1 MKSANQETRDRV
13 NAMYRKEGWGKLAEH
28 FGHEPY
34 DVESQARTAYA
45 EVYEKLMEPNGDAE
59 LRFVVKGKRVRTALI
74 NDTMYGPKEVES
86 IREEIIEL
94 RNGALSSGQ
103 MQWALLLSINI
114 ALLQVLAQ
122 MLDCNIDIKD
132 GEKWLEENK

>member
-1 MKSANQETRDRV
+1 MKSTEQETRDRV

-74 NDTMYGPKEVES
+74 DGTMYGPKEVES
-86 IREEIIEL
+86 IREDLGAL
-94 RNGALSSGQ
+94 RDSALSNGA
-103 MQWALLLSINI
+103 MEWAVLLSINI

-132 GEKWLEENK
+132 WEKWLEENK

>member
-1 MKSANQETRDRV
+1 MKSVEEINEG
-13 NAMYRKEGWGKLAEH
+13 YRAEGWGKLAEH
-28 FGHEPY
+28 LGYNPY
-34 DVESQARTAYA
+34 YMDDKAVGVVKD
-45 EVYEKLMEPNGDAE
+45 VYEKLMEPNGDAE

>member
-1 MKSANQETRDRV
+1 MKSVEEI
-13 NAMYRKEGWGKLAEH
+13 NAEYREAGWGKLAEH
-28 FGHEPY
+28 LGYNPY
-34 DVESQARTAYA
+34 YMDYKAVGVVKD
-45 EVYEKLMEPNGDAE
+45 VYEKLMEPNGDAE
-59 LRFVVKGKRVRTALI
+59 LRFAVKGKRVRTALI
-74 NDTMYGPKEVES
+74 NDTMYGPKEVED
-86 IREEIIEL
+86 IREEIIAL
-94 RNGALSSGQ
+94 RDNALKVGQ